1 MKLINIHDM
10 VKKAYDGKYA
20 VPHINTN
27 NLEWTK
33 AILET
38 AQEQKSPVI
47 IGASM
52 GAIKYMGGVDAVVG
66 MVNGLI
72 KGLNITIPVALH
84 LDHGSYEYAIAAIN
98 AGFSSVMYD
107 GSHEKFEK
115 NYENIK
121 AVLKAAREKNVSVEA
136 EVGTIGGEED
146 GIIGSGE
153 VADPNEFKMVA
164 KLGVD
169 ALAAG
174 INNIHGK
181 YPKEWKG
188 LRFDVLKNLQ
198 DTYSIPM
205 VLHGGS
211 GIPLDQIKKAIT
223 MGISKI
229 NVNTELQLAFSKAT
243 SKYFSEGKE
252 KIGKGYDPRK
262 IMADG
267 VIAIKQTIAD
277 KMKEFGSINKA

>member
-1 MKLINIHDM
+1 
-10 VKKAYDGKYA
+10 
-20 VPHINTN
+20 
-27 NLEWTK
+27 
-33 AILET
+33 
-38 AQEQKSPVI
+38 
-47 IGASM
+47 M
-52 GAIKYMGGVDAVVG
+52 GAIKYMGGVDAVYG
-66 MVNGLI
+66 MVTGLI
-72 KGLNITIPVALH
+72 KGLNITVPVALH
-84 LDHGSYEYAIAAIN
+84 LDHGSYEYAIASIN

-115 NYENIK
+115 NYENIQK
-121 AVLKAAREKNVSVEA
+121 VLKAARAKNVSVEA

-146 GIIGSGE
+146 GIVGSGE
-153 VADPNEFKMVA
+153 VADPQEFKKVA
-164 KLGVD
+164 ELGVD

-181 YPKEWKG
+181 YPKEWSG

-211 GIPLDQIKKAIT
+211 GIPTDQIKKAIS

-229 NVNTELQLAFSKAT
+229 NVNTELQLSFCEAT
-243 SKYFSEGKE
+243 TKYFAEGKE

-267 VIAIKQTIAD
+267 VIAMKKTIAD
-277 KMKEFGSINKA
+277 KMKEFGSVNKA